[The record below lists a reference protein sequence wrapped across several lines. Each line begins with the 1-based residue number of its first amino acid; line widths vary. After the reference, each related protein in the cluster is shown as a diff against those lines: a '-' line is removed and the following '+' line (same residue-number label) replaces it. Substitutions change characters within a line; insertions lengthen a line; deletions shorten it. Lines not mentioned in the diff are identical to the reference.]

1 MALISTAKG
10 AILSRAQRYVCSS
23 RVERQP
29 VESLDDWRMSM
40 KDTFSGVAILCR
52 RSGRSVIR
60 LLIAGLLLVSVS
72 TPVSI
77 MAAAADYNVE
87 SPAAVGKVLPNDWH
101 ISPAGIQVTVGN
113 LPTNGA
119 ITPDGHY
126 LAVTNNGCS
135 PKTQEISIVDLK
147 AGKKVSNVSVASGF
161 LGVAF
166 SQNGRELYVSGGNA
180 AKVYLF
186 AFADGVLTPDGF
198 IPVAGYPAGLALLPD
213 GSLAVA
219 ENTDDKIA
227 LVDIRAGKVTAEIP
241 VGRYPYWVTAAKD
254 GKSLYASN
262 WGSDSVSLID
272 LSTKK
277 EVKQIKVGKLPEA
290 MVLSADGGRLYVVN
304 TNSDSVSVIDTAT
317 GKWVQTIDLS
327 FKALP
332 TGAAPTGLALSPS
345 GDSLYV
351 SLAGINADAVVD
363 LHDNKIQGYVPAG
376 WYPTAVFYN
385 PEPNQIITLS
395 GKGMG
400 IGPNPDGPKPGTNA
414 PNQSQYDYSMI
425 AGVVSILPAPDAG
438 QLAAMTRQ
446 VQNNALDDAS
456 RGIASNT
463 AAKNPIPRY
472 LGGHSPIK
480 HVFFIVRENR
490 TYDQILG
497 DLRKANGD
505 PSLVL
510 FGRDVTP
517 NAHEL
522 SERFVTMDNY
532 YADAE
537 VSVQGHAWT
546 AGAYSNDY
554 VEKNTALLY
563 SGRYHHYDGGVV
575 PITYPPNGY
584 IWKELSA
591 KQVAFKVFG
600 ENYYL
605 HSGLYYALVDT
616 IGADDPLTMDYYQF
630 LRHVDGR
637 NGTGIMGK
645 FFDRFKAYA
654 GHQSPA
660 ELQKLLAD
668 DAGFRNDLSTIL
680 TGSNALADRMAQ
692 NRQLLGAVAGYLS
705 HYEFDY
711 RGWDLKYSDL
721 NRVMAFNR
729 EFDRQ
734 IRKKRVP
741 SFSYI
746 WLPNDHTAG
755 LKEGYLTPSQLIAQN
770 DRALGEIVETI
781 SHSPI
786 WENSAIFVTEDD
798 AQNGSD
804 HVDAHRTV
812 GLVISPYVKHG
823 IVNHTHYDQASMLR
837 TMELILDLTPMSM
850 YDAAALPMYDIFIG
864 RRDLEKYNAVQ
875 PKVSGFAAAQK
886 NYPRLAAISA
896 GLDLSQPD
904 IESQDDVLNKILWE
918 SVKGTPYRPMTSEDD
933 DQNEMRQE

>member
-1 MALISTAKG
+1 
-10 AILSRAQRYVCSS
+10 
-23 RVERQP
+23 
-29 VESLDDWRMSM
+29 M
-40 KDTFSGVAILCR
+40 KDSFSGLAILCR
-52 RSGRSVIR
+52 RTGASVVR
-60 LLIAGLLLVSVS
+60 LLVVGLLLVNVC

-77 MAAAADYNVE
+77 MAVTDVYNLE
-87 SPAAVGKVLPNDWH
+87 SPATVGKVLPNDWH
-101 ISPAGIQVTVGN
+101 ISPAGILVTVGN

-119 ITPDGHY
+119 ISPDGHY

-147 AGKKVSNVSVASGF
+147 AGKKVSSSLVASTF
-161 LGVAF
+161 IGVAF

-180 AKVYLF
+180 AQIYRF
-186 AFADGVLTPDGF
+186 SFADGVLTPDGS
-198 IPVAGYPAGLALLPD
+198 IPVAGYPAGMTLLAD

-219 ENTDDKIA
+219 ENTNDKIA
-227 LVDIRAGKVTAEIP
+227 LVDIEAGKVTEEFP
-241 VGRYPYWVTAAKD
+241 VGRYPYWITIAKD
-254 GKSLYASN
+254 GKSLYVSN
-262 WGSDSVSLID
+262 WGADSVSVID
-272 LSTKK
+272 LTAKK
-277 EVKQIKVGKLPEA
+277 EIKQIKVGKLPEA
-290 MVLSADGGRLYVVN
+290 MVLSGDGGRLYVAN
-304 TNSDSVSVIDTAT
+304 TNSDSVSVIDTAS

-332 TGAAPTGLALSPS
+332 TGAAPTGLALSPT

-363 LHDNKIQGYVPAG
+363 LNNNKIQGYIPAG

-385 PEPNQIITLS
+385 SEFNQIITLS

-425 AGVVSILPAPDAG
+425 AGIASILPVPDAG
-438 QLAAMTRQ
+438 QLADMTSE
-446 VQNNALDDAS
+446 VKKNALDDAS
-456 RGIASNT
+456 QSVASKT
-463 AAKNPIPRY
+463 ADKNPIPRY
-472 LGGHSPIK
+472 LGLPSPIK
-480 HVFFIVRENR
+480 HIFFIVRENR

-497 DLRKANGD
+497 DLPKANGD

-517 NAHEL
+517 NAHQLAEQ
-522 SERFVTMDNY
+522 FVTMDNY

-554 VEKNTALLY
+554 VEKNTPLLY
-563 SGRYHHYDGGVV
+563 SGRYGHYDGGVV

-584 IWKELSA
+584 IWKELST
-591 KQVAFKVFG
+591 KQVSFKVFG

-616 IGADDPLTMDYYQF
+616 ISSDDPLTMDYYEFQ
-630 LRHVDGR
+630 RQVDGR

-645 FFDRFKAYA
+645 FFDRFKTYA
-654 GHQSPA
+654 DHQSPA
-660 ELQKLLAD
+660 ELQKLLAG

-680 TGSNALADRMAQ
+680 TGSNALADRMMQ
-692 NRQLLGAVAGYLS
+692 NRELLRAVAGYLS
-705 HYEFDY
+705 HYPFDY

-721 NRVMAFNR
+721 DRVMAFNR
-729 EFDRQ
+729 EFGLE
-734 IRKKRVP
+734 IAHNSVP

-770 DRALGEIVETI
+770 DRALGEIVQTI
-781 SHSPI
+781 SRSRI
-786 WENSAIFVTEDD
+786 WKNSAIFVTEDD

-823 IVNHTHYDQASMLR
+823 IVSHTHYDQVSMLH
-837 TMELILDLTPMSM
+837 TMELILNLTPMSM
-850 YDAAALPMYDIFIG
+850 YDAAAPPMYDIFTG
-864 RRDLEKYNAVQ
+864 QLNLKKYKAVQ
-875 PKVSGFAAAQK
+875 PKVSGFAAVRG
-886 NYPRLAAISA
+886 NYPELVALSA
-896 GLDLSQPD
+896 DLDLSQPD
-904 IESQDDVLNKILWE
+904 IESQEAVLNRILWE
-918 SVKGTPYRPMTSEDD
+918 SIKSTPYHPVTNENDD
-933 DQNEMRQE
+933 ESAVKQGDKNFLFPTPSLGDSVLYKDKASP

>member
-1 MALISTAKG
+1 
-10 AILSRAQRYVCSS
+10 
-23 RVERQP
+23 
-29 VESLDDWRMSM
+29 M
-40 KDTFSGVAILCR
+40 KDNSSGAASSCR
-52 RSGRSVIR
+52 RTGGSLIR
-60 LLIAGLLLVSVS
+60 LLVVGLLPVNVL

-77 MAAAADYNVE
+77 MAATGNYNLE
-87 SPAAVGKVLPNDWH
+87 SPATVGKVLPNDWH

-135 PKTQEISIVDLK
+135 PNTQEISIVDLK
-147 AGKKVSNVSVASGF
+147 AAKKVSSASVASGF

-180 AKVYLF
+180 GRVYVFSF
-186 AFADGVLTPDGF
+186 AAGVLTPDGSM
-198 IPVAGYPAGLALLPD
+198 PVAGYPAGVALLAD

-219 ENTDDKIA
+219 ENTNDKIA
-227 LVDIRAGKVTAEIP
+227 LVDIQARKVTAEIP
-241 VGRYPYWVTAAKD
+241 VGRYPYWVTVAKD
-254 GKSLYASN
+254 DKSLYASN
-262 WGSDSVSLID
+262 WGSDSVSVID
-272 LSTKK
+272 LTAKK
-277 EVKQIKVGKLPEA
+277 EIKQITVGKLPEA
-290 MVLSADGGRLYVVN
+290 MVLSGDGGRLYVAN
-304 TNSDSVSVIDTAT
+304 TNSDSVSVIDTAS

-332 TGAAPTGLALSPS
+332 TGAAPTGLALSPA

-351 SLAGINADAVVD
+351 SLAGINADGVVD
-363 LHDNKIQGYVPAG
+363 LNDNKIQGYIPAG

-385 PEPNQIITLS
+385 PEFNQVITLS

-400 IGPNPDGPKPGTNA
+400 IGPNPDGPKPGTKA

-425 AGVVSILPAPDAG
+425 AGIASILPVPDAG
-438 QLAAMTRQ
+438 QLAAMTTQ

-456 RGIASNT
+456 QSVASNT
-463 AAKNPIPRY
+463 ADKNPIPRY
-472 LGGHSPIK
+472 LGRHSPIR
-480 HVFFIVRENR
+480 HIFFIVRENR

-497 DLRKANGD
+497 DLPKANGD

-517 NAHEL
+517 NAHQLAEH
-522 SERFVTMDNY
+522 FVTMDNY

-554 VEKNTALLY
+554 VEKNTPLLY
-563 SGRYHHYDGGVV
+563 SGRYGRYEGGIV

-591 KQVAFKVFG
+591 KQVSFKVFG

-630 LRHVDGR
+630 LRQADGR

-654 GHQSPA
+654 DHQSPA
-660 ELQKLLAD
+660 ELQKLLAG

-680 TGSNALADRMAQ
+680 TGSNALADRMMQ
-692 NRQLLGAVAGYLS
+692 NRELLRAVAGYLS
-705 HYEFDY
+705 HYQFDY

-729 EFDRQ
+729 ELEREIKD
-734 IRKKRVP
+734 KSVP
-741 SFSYI
+741 PFSYI

-755 LKEGYLTPSQLIAQN
+755 LKKGYLTPSQLIAQN

-781 SHSPI
+781 SHSLI
-786 WENSAIFVTEDD
+786 WKNSAIFVTEDD

-812 GLVISPYVKHG
+812 GLVISPYVKLG
-823 IVNHTHYDQASMLR
+823 IVNHTHYDQVSMLR
-837 TMELILDLTPMSM
+837 TMELILNLTPMSM
-850 YDAAALPMYDIFIG
+850 YDAAALPMYDIFTG
-864 RRDLEKYNAVQ
+864 RPNLKKYKAVQ
-875 PKVSGFAAAQK
+875 PKVSGFAAAQT
-886 NYPRLAAISA
+886 NYPRLAALSA

-904 IESQDDVLNKILWE
+904 IESQDEVLNKILWE
-918 SVKGTPYRPMTSEDD
+918 SVKGTPYHPMTNESDD
-933 DQNEMRQE
+933 ENEVEQ